1 MIRTRFRKT
10 DKHMQEVLKGA
21 SSALIIR
28 VLGTVLGFVV
38 SVMIARLLGAE
49 GSGIYFLT
57 VSVVMIASTVGR
69 LGFDNTVVRFI
80 AAHASQKEWAD
91 VHFVYRVAIKII
103 GLASALLSALLFV
116 CASWL
121 AIDVFSKPFMEVPLQ
136 IGAAAVLPFSLLMI
150 HAECLRGLK
159 KIPSSQWIK
168 TVLISLVCLLLL
180 YPSISLWEANGA
192 VISYA
197 AAVIITA
204 IVAWLLWKRVWV
216 GVEEGQD
223 VSSVSTEKLLQSS
236 WPLFAVM
243 MTCLVMQQAATIFL
257 GVWGTAEDVG
267 VFNIA
272 NRVSALLL
280 FPLMAM
286 ISILTPKFSEMYKND
301 EMSELKKLSRKSSR
315 ILIMV
320 SVPIAVLVA
329 MYSEWILGFFGAA
342 FIKGQTVLIILLVG
356 VVVNAAAGAVGNI
369 LMMSGNERDVR
380 NITFIAALSTVAM
393 LFLFIPVWGS
403 IGAAAAVAIGVSM
416 QNILMVWRV
425 YKKFGF
431 MPCTVGKA

>member
-1 MIRTRFRKT
+1 
-10 DKHMQEVLKGA
+10 MQEVLKGA

-91 VHFVYRVAIKII
+91 VYFVYRVAIKII

-116 CASWL
+116 FASWL
-121 AIDVFSKPFMEVPLQ
+121 ANDVFGKPFMEVPLQ

-216 GVEEGQD
+216 GIEKDQH

-243 MTCLVMQQAATIFL
+243 MTGLVMQQAATIFL

-301 EMSELKKLSRKSSR
+301 EMSELKKLARKSSR
-315 ILIMV
+315 ILIML
-320 SVPIAVLVA
+320 SVPIAALVA

-380 NITFIAALSTVAM
+380 NITFIAALSTVVM
-393 LFLFIPVWGS
+393 LFFFIPVWGS